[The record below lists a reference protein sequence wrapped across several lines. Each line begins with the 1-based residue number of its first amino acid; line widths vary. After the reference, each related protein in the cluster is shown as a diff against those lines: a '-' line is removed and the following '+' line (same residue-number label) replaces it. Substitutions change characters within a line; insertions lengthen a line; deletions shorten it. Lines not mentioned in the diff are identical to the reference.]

1 MEKSKALTV
10 SELTSMTERVGEGD
24 EGVTMQAMLGASI
37 SLLGREL
44 YVALIKKAKEGDYT
58 FLLVPKKLDETEGV
72 SLGQLIED
80 IKKLFKKGGE
90 EPQLD
95 ISQLTD
101 ILGGDAH
108 PIDSV
113 IAKLSMAYIYYDRE
127 TKEGKEEPE
136 VKTEYAFEITVDGI
150 DDVFPKNFKNFV
162 NFKSFQIAVW
172 NTSNKKI
179 LEAMNIV
186 DPNEYLNNL

>member
-1 MEKSKALTV
+1 MEDSRALSV
-10 SELTSMTERVGEGD
+10 SELTSMTERVGEEG

-37 SLLGREL
+37 SLLRREL
-44 YVALIKKAKEGDYT
+44 YVSLVKKGKSDYT
-58 FLLVPKKLDETEGV
+58 FLLAPKKLDENEGV
-72 SLGQLIED
+72 SLGELIED

-101 ILGGDAH
+101 ILGSH
-108 PIDSV
+108 SIDSV

-136 VKTEYAFEITVDGI
+136 VKTEYAFEITVDNI
-150 DDVFPKNFKNFV
+150 DDVFPENFKNFV

>member
-1 MEKSKALTV
+1 
-10 SELTSMTERVGEGD
+10 
-24 EGVTMQAMLGASI
+24 MQAMLGASI
-37 SLLGREL
+37 SLLRREL
-44 YVALIKKAKEGDYT
+44 YVSLVKKGKSDYT
-58 FLLVPKKLDETEGV
+58 FLLAPKKLEENEGV
-72 SLGQLIED
+72 SLGELIKD
-80 IKKLFKKGGE
+80 IKKLFKKGEE

-95 ISQLTD
+95 TSQLD
-101 ILGGDAH
+101 GILGKDH

-136 VKTEYAFEITVDGI
+136 VKTEYAFEITVEGI
-150 DDVFPKNFKNFV
+150 DDVFPDNIKNLAII
-162 NFKSFQIAVW
+162 KSLQIAVW

>member
-1 MEKSKALTV
+1 MEDSRALSV

-24 EGVTMQAMLGASI
+24 EGVKMQAMLGASI

-101 ILGGDAH
+101 ILGSH
-108 PIDSV
+108 SIDSV

-136 VKTEYAFEITVDGI
+136 VKTEYAFEITVDNI
-150 DDVFPKNFKNFV
+150 DDVFPENFKNFV

-186 DPNEYLNNL
+186 DPNEYINNL